1 MARIRILVMRKDVTN
16 SDDTSGSATNAAAT
30 AEGDIGWRGAHAG
43 LPNRPYGR
51 TARTTASSTK
61 VKMML

>member
-30 AEGDIGWRGAHAG
+30 ATRAILDGEALTPVSRTDRMAG
-43 LPNRPYGR
+43 LRGPLPA
-51 TARTTASSTK
+51 ARRSR
-61 VKMML
+61 